1 MNDVRWTW
9 DENKNRSNL
18 RKHGLSFETA
28 ALVFADPLMLQRPDP
43 HPEEERWLTVG
54 RVGNVVVVVSHT
66 SPDSETSPEPGMGR
80 IISARKATSH
90 ERRAY
95 EEEEF

>member
-1 MNDVRWTW
+1 MNEVRWTW

-28 ALVFADPLMLQRPDP
+28 ALVFADPLMVQRPDP
-43 HPEEERWLTVG
+43 HSEEERWLSVG
-54 RVGNVVVVVSHT
+54 LVGNVVIVVSHT
-66 SPDSETSPEPGMGR
+66 SPAPETSAEPGVRR

-95 EEEEF
+95 EEGEF

>member
-9 DENKNRSNL
+9 DEDKNRSNV

-28 ALVFADPLMLQRPDP
+28 ELVFADPLMLQRPDP
-43 HPEEERWLTVG
+43 HSEDERWLTVG
-54 RVGNVVVVVSHT
+54 LVGNVVVVVSHT
-66 SPDSETSPEPGMGR
+66 LPDLETGAEPGMGR

>member
-1 MNDVRWTW
+1 MSDVRWTW

-18 RKHGLSFETA
+18 RKHGLSFEAA
-28 ALVFADPLMLQRPDP
+28 ALVFADPLILQRLDP
-43 HPEEERWLTVG
+43 HSEEERWVTVDL
-54 RVGNVVVVVSHT
+54 VGNVVVVVWHT
-66 SPDSETSPEPGMGR
+66 SPDLETGAEPGMGR

-95 EEEEF
+95 EEEDF

>member
-9 DENKNRSNL
+9 DENRNCSNL

-28 ALVFADPLMLQRPDP
+28 ALVFADPLILQRPDP
-43 HPEEERWLTVG
+43 HSEEKRRLTVG
-54 RVGNVVVVVSHT
+54 LVGDVVVVVSHT
-66 SPDSETSPEPGMGR
+66 SPDLETGAEAGMGR

>member
-9 DENKNRSNL
+9 DENKNRSNV

-43 HPEEERWLTVG
+43 HSEEERWLTVG
-54 RVGNVVVVVSHT
+54 LVGNVVVVVSHT
-66 SPDSETSPEPGMGR
+66 SPELETSAESATGR